1 MTENNINDNPETS
14 GIDNPQVPDT
24 GSSRVLEY
32 FEFNDTENKPKI
44 EEELRI
50 LYELCRIDG
59 DLKDINDE
67 KGDLPD
73 IIIEQKNN
81 LFEFEND
88 ISGKK
93 AELKKLQ
100 EEEAT
105 LTKQITKTEA
115 KVKKYDEQ
123 KYSAKSN
130 KEYDAIMKSI
140 DASIEIIDKNQK
152 RIKELADI
160 TEILKRDIEAAER
173 EMTELKTELEAN
185 EAKLSNLNEEFEQ
198 EEAEL
203 THKKDNLMVR
213 LEEDLRNLY
222 SRINNTLR
230 GEAVSVVRR
239 GNCSGC
245 YNSIPPQRAIEI
257 RAAEKL
263 FTCQACGRILIDEKY
278 ITNN

>member
-1 MTENNINDNPETS
+1 MTENNINDTENTEGT
-14 GIDNPQVPDT
+14 DNPQVPD
-24 GSSRVLEY
+24 SSPSRVLEY
-32 FEFNDTENKPKI
+32 FEFNDAENKPKI
-44 EEELRI
+44 EEELRV
-50 LYELCRIDG
+50 LYELCRIDR

-81 LFEFEND
+81 LFEFERD
-88 ISGKK
+88 IADKK

-100 EEEAT
+100 EEET
-105 LTKQITKTEA
+105 SLTKQITKTEA
-115 KVKKYDEQ
+115 KAKKYDEQ

-140 DASIEIIDKNQK
+140 DASIEIVDKNQK
-152 RIKELADI
+152 RLKELADI
-160 TEILKRDIEAAER
+160 TEILIKNIDAAER
-173 EMTELKTELEAN
+173 EMAELKTELDAN
-185 EAKLSNLNEEFEQ
+185 EGKLSNLNEEFEA
-198 EEAEL
+198 EESEL
-203 THKKDNLMVR
+203 THKKDNLIIR
-213 LEEDLRNLY
+213 LEDDLRNLY
-222 SRINNTLR
+222 NRINNTLR

-245 YNSIPPQRAIEI
+245 YNSIPPQREIEI

-278 ITNN
+278 ISNN